1 MRFVEARYARREDM
15 LDMQPTLEGER
26 VRLRP
31 LEAADYDSLYAVASD
46 PQLWELHPAPNR
58 WQEPVFRELFEA
70 SLASGGA
77 MVVIDKRAE
86 RIIGSSRYNV
96 PESRSARVE
105 IGWSYLARS
114 HWGGAWNREVKRLL
128 LAHAFRFVD
137 TVYFRVGETNLRSR
151 RAMEKIGGALS
162 GETDVITL
170 PNGTPVVHVIYQI
183 AKADFVT
190 NGERE

>member
-1 MRFVEARYARREDM
+1 MF
-15 LDMQPTLEGER
+15 DMQPTLEGER

-31 LEAADYDSLYAVASD
+31 LDAADYDSLYAVASD
-46 PQLWELHPAPNR
+46 PELWTLHPVRNR

-77 MVVIDKRAE
+77 IVVIDKRAE

-96 PESRSARVE
+96 SDPGSGRAE

-114 HWGGAWNREVKRLL
+114 HWGGAWNREVKGLL

-162 GETDVITL
+162 GETNLIIL
-170 PNGTPVVHVIYQI
+170 PDGTPAMHVIYQI
-183 AKADFVT
+183 TKADFAADRYRAS
-190 NGERE
+190 E